1 MIEVDM
7 VDRVME
13 VVGEEGVG
21 AVVEGN
27 KASLNL

>member
-7 VDRVME
+7 VME
-13 VVGEEGVG
+13 VVGEEVVG
-21 AVVEGN
+21 AVEEGN